1 MMTKYNRLLTE
12 LKHLENFGFISTK
25 INNELSNYR
34 YLYDNGEFID
44 IYYNTLLF
52 GFCATKDINFL
63 EFEGDFKIEDFLLKN
78 ESLNYLDKLINYLE
92 RKTSLDREEIIN
104 KLFRDE

>member
-1 MMTKYNRLLTE
+1 LRN
-12 LKHLENFGFISTK
+12 
-25 INNELSNYR
+25 
-34 YLYDNGEFID
+34 
-44 IYYNTLLF
+44 
-52 GFCATKDINFL
+52 KDINFL

-92 RKTSLDREEIIN
+92 RKTSLDRDEIIN